1 VDLHKTRWKTGIF
14 SFKMTPVTNLFVFGK
29 TWEGKATKKKI
40 INYPSLMLCGALG
53 INSVALP
60 SSAHKDSDEAD
71 SSALETSPA

>member
-14 SFKMTPVTNLFVFGK
+14 SFTITPVTNLFVLGK
-29 TWEGKATKKKI
+29 AWEGKRRRKI

-71 SSALETSPA
+71 SIALATSPA